1 MKHADIFSQVIKQ
14 VKQSKFTPS
23 AAFMNINGEVIDI
36 LDKKNRK
43 IVSKYLKI
51 NELSKH

>member
-1 MKHADIFSQVIKQ
+1 MKQVDIFKQVINQ

-36 LDKKNRK
+36 LDKKNK
-43 IVSKYLKI
+43 KVVDKYLKQWG
-51 NELSKH
+51 K